1 MNPSPT
7 NRLALFG
14 ALLASFDALHP
25 LCDQWVQSS
34 KDAAAKGLHGT
45 ELVYRDGT
53 PVAENPWHNGPTRT
67 ASAHGRRAVTRHVA
81 SYTAVQLLAAAG
93 VTRAFGIRVPVKA
106 LLAGAAINAGTHAIL
121 DRRDPLIWLAGK
133 AGKGGYIKHATVVR
147 KAGHDTA
154 ELSGPGTALMEL
166 DQAAHRAIGFAAA
179 AVTTWYA
186 TRPSGSRGAR

>member
-1 MNPSPT
+1 MNPLPTTPT

-53 PVAENPWHNGPTRT
+53 PVAENPWHHGPTRT
-67 ASAHGRRAVTRHVA
+67 ASSHGRRAVARHVA
-81 SYTAVQLLAAAG
+81 SYSAVQLAAGVG
-93 VTRAFGIRVPVKA
+93 VTRAFGVRVPVKA
-106 LLAGAAINAGTHAIL
+106 LLAGAVINAGTHAIL
-121 DRRDPLIWLAGK
+121 DRRDPLIWLAER

-147 KAGHDTA
+147 KPGHDAA
-154 ELSGPGTALMEL
+154 ELSGPGTALLEL
-166 DQAAHRAIGFAAA
+166 DQAAHRGFGFLAA

-186 TRPSGSRGAR
+186 TRPRSAR